1 MSGGWP
7 ITKYHIW
14 QAEKAIKALI
24 SLSVLI
30 LVIGNIIAAV
40 FISRV
45 RVDKSAYR
53 MLEGFPIFTAQDAYI
68 RLIKT
73 YPHDPGVKL
82 AIHAMRPGESYWDV
96 ARQYRVSIDTIIAA
110 NPFLESLVAREGT
123 SIAVPREDGVLFAVD
138 NFYDAYRMARLTGH
152 EGPLRGDYR
161 QSVFRALSPDDVRLA
176 FIPDTRPALVSEKLE
191 ALYAIRR
198 IFQNPVRSGLYSS
211 LYGDRVDPMFEGM
224 AFHNGIDIMS
234 RMGTPIR
241 PAREGMVS
249 FTGWMDGYGQT
260 VIVQHWDGYV
270 TWYGHCSAIKVKRG
284 DWVNKKDVIALVGS
298 TGRSTGPHLH
308 FMVMRHGRM
317 IDPLLF
323 VW

>member
-53 MLEGFPIFTAQDAYI
+53 MREGFPIFTAQDAYI

-270 TWYGHCSAIKVKRG
+270 TWYGHCSAIQLKRG
-284 DWVNKKDVIALVGS
+284 
-298 TGRSTGPHLH
+298 
-308 FMVMRHGRM
+308 
-317 IDPLLF
+317 
-323 VW
+323 

>member
-1 MSGGWP
+1 VSGGWP

-53 MLEGFPIFTAQDAYI
+53 MREGFPIFTAQDAYI

-284 DWVNKKDVIALVGS
+284 DWVNKKDVMALVGS

>member
-1 MSGGWP
+1 
-7 ITKYHIW
+7 
-14 QAEKAIKALI
+14 
-24 SLSVLI
+24 
-30 LVIGNIIAAV
+30 
-40 FISRV
+40 
-45 RVDKSAYR
+45 
-53 MLEGFPIFTAQDAYI
+53 
-68 RLIKT
+68 
-73 YPHDPGVKL
+73 
-82 AIHAMRPGESYWDV
+82 
-96 ARQYRVSIDTIIAA
+96 
-110 NPFLESLVAREGT
+110 
-123 SIAVPREDGVLFAVD
+123 
-138 NFYDAYRMARLTGH
+138 MARLTGH